1 MVKDLVSIE
10 KDYEKAMIKRKK
22 ENVDRTV
29 EELNIRREKI

>member
-29 EELNIRREKI
+29 EGLNRREKI